1 MNIPLSKQA
10 ARQSAFLFQI
20 PKVILYLQ
28 IFLLPCYAAAQ
39 AQPEIVFPDSS
50 MQHCV
55 VGLPKFP
62 ALQLRLPHY
71 VTPQLIKTSAIAV
84 ISISLWSVT
93 YEHLDEPMREA
104 SIRYKPSAITKTAD
118 LFEPLGR
125 QKYLA
130 PLAGLAI
137 VGGIATRD
145 VKMRQAGIISMGSL
159 LTNAVIT
166 HSLKRAFQRHRPSAT
181 NDNDV
186 FDGPLKKTRNT
197 SFPSSHTSTAFTVAT
212 SFATVYHNHKYIPP
226 IAYGLATLV
235 GLSRI
240 QHNAHWATDVLAG
253 AAVGYL
259 SAKGVSYLYRVT
271 NEQLST
277 KKMSLMMVPSMSP
290 ASLGFSMSLT
300 F

>member
-1 MNIPLSKQA
+1 MNIPFSKQTAGRPAYPFQLPTFLLYIQLLLLPVYTA
-10 ARQSAFLFQI
+10 AQDQPIIGLSDSSLQRCVVELPKI
-20 PKVILYLQ
+20 PK
-28 IFLLPCYAAAQ
+28 
-39 AQPEIVFPDSS
+39 
-50 MQHCV
+50 
-55 VGLPKFP
+55 
-62 ALQLRLPHY
+62 LQLRLPAY

-84 ISISLWSVT
+84 AGISIWSVT

-104 SIRYKPSAITKTAD
+104 SLRYKPSAVTMAAD

-145 VKMRQAGIISMGSL
+145 VKLRQAGIISMGSL
-159 LTNAVIT
+159 LTNAVVT
-166 HSLKRAFQRHRPSAT
+166 HTLKQAFQRHRPSAT
-181 NDNDV
+181 DDNDI
-186 FDGPLKKTRNT
+186 FDGPLQKARNT
-197 SFPSSHTSTAFTVAT
+197 SFPSSHTSTAFTIAT

-259 SAKGVSYLYRVT
+259 NAKGVSYLYRFT
-271 NEQLST
+271 NEQLKT

-290 ASLGFSMSLT
+290 ASVGFSMSLT